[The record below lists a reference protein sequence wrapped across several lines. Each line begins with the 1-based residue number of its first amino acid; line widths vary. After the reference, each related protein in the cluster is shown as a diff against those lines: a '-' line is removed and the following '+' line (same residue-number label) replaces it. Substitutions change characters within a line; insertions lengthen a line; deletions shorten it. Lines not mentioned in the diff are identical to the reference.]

1 MALTTMGEITR
12 KSEIIWMAMTMISAI
27 TYIHNHRWHTVQIVR
42 EGRIVEAKVEHIHP
56 NHTFV
61 NNLLCYYM
69 TLLIECHLRHCH
81 PAISDIFTCY
91 IKSFDI
97 FAPSSLCCQVDGK
110 KSRRE
115 ALPGTGNVLRRTS
128 YFLAGN

>member
-1 MALTTMGEITR
+1 MDGNDKDNGNYEM
-12 KSEIIWMAMTMISAI
+12 IIWMTMIKISAI

-69 TLLIECHLRHCH
+69 TLLIECHLKTLSSCH
-81 PAISDIFTCY
+81 I
-91 IKSFDI
+91 
-97 FAPSSLCCQVDGK
+97 
-110 KSRRE
+110 
-115 ALPGTGNVLRRTS
+115 
-128 YFLAGN
+128 